1 MEAKTVDV
9 SRGLSWLSCG
19 WRIFTKNPWVWIML
33 GLVFPALMFVLAPIP
48 LGTLVFALLVPP
60 LVAGLLAAARD
71 AEAGRALTFAHLF
84 LAFRDK
90 TRLTPLLVLG
100 GVALAGVLASSGAA
114 FMVAGNELLEMM
126 ETMREAMRA
135 GMEFAPAPE
144 AREKIML
151 ALLVALAIQL
161 LVTMALVY
169 ATPLVMFRGVHAG
182 AAMRSSL
189 NACLRNFLPQLVF
202 GAVYLVFAVAA
213 TLPFMLGWIVLLPAS
228 AGMLYCSYKDLY
240 GPG

>member
-19 WRIFTKNPWVWIML
+19 WRIFTKTPWVWIML

-126 ETMREAMRA
+126 ATMRGGMRA
-135 GMEFAPAPE
+135 GTEFAPAPP
-144 AREKIML
+144 R
-151 ALLVALAIQL
+151 
-161 LVTMALVY
+161 
-169 ATPLVMFRGVHAG
+169 PGAG
-182 AAMRSSL
+182 AAPSGVSRARTGPCSCNRACPRTPAGARSSR
-189 NACLRNFLPQLVF
+189 A
-202 GAVYLVFAVAA
+202 
-213 TLPFMLGWIVLLPAS
+213 
-228 AGMLYCSYKDLY
+228 
-240 GPG
+240 